1 MNEENKKIAEG
12 SDVEQSAEQQPT
24 DQAEQQSTGLS
35 APKLLTLND
44 ISKGTLELAVPLRA
58 RSKDIKVLHYDFTK
72 LTGWEYAEA
81 MDSDPT
87 TRNMFVVSKKQAIC
101 LFAAAVAKVT
111 PDVDATDVK
120 QRIGIAD
127 AQRAVQVATL
137 FLTRAAREAG
147 KNTYGE

>member
-1 MNEENKKIAEG
+1 MNTENKKAAEENA
-12 SDVEQSAEQQPT
+12 DVQQQNEQQQNEQAEQQP
-24 DQAEQQSTGLS
+24 
-35 APKLLTLND
+35 APKPLTLND
-44 ISKGTLELAVPLRA
+44 ISKGTLELATPIRA
-58 RSKDIKVLHYDFTK
+58 RSKDIKELHYDFSK
-72 LTGWEYAEA
+72 LSGWEYAEA

-101 LFAAAVAKVT
+101 LFAAAVSKVM
-111 PDVDATDVK
+111 PEVDATDVK
-120 QRIGIAD
+120 QRLGIAD